1 MHHYTSSCILLFA
14 FNIIFAADLQAVKDC
29 SQSSNMLK
37 HTCARMW
44 NVKWRQFLYV
54 VDGCFPLADT
64 HWSSLSFALLP
75 ADISSSH
82 TGCMYICGISG
93 QRVMHGFNV
102 QQGSSPPP
110 NTHKASVSGSLYGL
124 LCSVYS
130 MCHSLLYRQCIR
142 LESRPSAVVFVC
154 DSVC

>member
-37 HTCARMW
+37 HTCAHTPGMW

-64 HWSSLSFALLP
+64 HWSSFSFALLP

-102 QQGSSPPP
+102 QQSRAPAHLQ
-110 NTHKASVSGSLYGL
+110 THIKPVFQGL
-124 LCSVYS
+124 CMAYCVLCTPCVTVF
-130 MCHSLLYRQCIR
+130 CIDNA
-142 LESRPSAVVFVC
+142 L
-154 DSVC
+154 D